1 MNCPNM
7 NLSPLPDLHGHPRMV
22 RDPGLLLCVRVSTV
36 RDARHQGMGR
46 ERHASTVDSKA
57 AGDRGNSHALA
68 DKKLNDLPLTVKTRL
83 PAGWKVA
90 HFQHA

>member
-1 MNCPNM
+1 MRGSKEGGANATQVQWTPK
-7 NLSPLPDLHGHPRMV
+7 PPATEV
-22 RDPGLLLCVRVSTV
+22 TV
-36 RDARHQGMGR
+36 TH
-46 ERHASTVDSKA
+46 S
-57 AGDRGNSHALA
+57 L